1 MGLAVVCIV
10 GPQHESAQAISQAR
24 NDAPHK
30 EVSAMILLTL
40 RIVDFGGFWRT
51 FQRERR

>member
-1 MGLAVVCIV
+1 LVALAVVCIV
-10 GPQHESAQAISQAR
+10 GPQLAQAMSQAR

-51 FQRERR
+51 FQSERR